1 VTDPIAARTVLTS
14 DLGATGPT
22 ATIRVVVADDQALVR
37 TGLSTML
44 DTEPDITVV
53 GQAADGATAVELA
66 RSLRPDV
73 VCMDIR
79 MPGTDGITATRE
91 LCGPDVEDPV
101 PVLILTTFDVDE
113 YLFGALEAGASGFL
127 LKDAEPAV
135 LVDAVRSVAAG
146 QGMLANALTKRVLR
160 EVVTRRRTQPVT
172 AARATELLTPRELDI
187 LLLLAQGMSNEEI
200 AATLVVEVSTVKSH
214 LARAMPKLGV
224 RSRLQAVVWAYQNGI
239 VELGG

>member
-1 VTDPIAARTVLTS
+1 VTGTTN
-14 DLGATGPT
+14 GASTGT
-22 ATIRVVVADDQALVR
+22 TTDVRVVVADDQALVR
-37 TGLSTML
+37 TGLATVL
-44 DTEPDITVV
+44 GTEPGVTVV
-53 GQAADGATAVELA
+53 GQAADGVTAVELA
-66 RSLRPDV
+66 RALRPDV
-73 VCMDIR
+73 VCMDVR
-79 MPGTDGITATRE
+79 MPGKDGITATRE
-91 LCGPDVEDPV
+91 LCGPDVADPV
-101 PVLILTTFDVDE
+101 PVLVLTTFDVDE

-127 LKDAEPAV
+127 LKDAEPAT

-146 QGMLANALTKRVLR
+146 HGILANALTKRVLR
-160 EVVTRRRTQPVT
+160 EVVTRRRTQPVV

-200 AATLVVEVSTVKSH
+200 ARTLVLEVSTVKSH